1 MEPRPGG
8 GWAAGFAPVPRLCMV
23 GDMSRPSPP
32 PSLASTLPV
41 VAALLAGFG
50 LLQMG
55 NTLQGTLLAV
65 RGGQEG
71 FSTTVIGLI
80 GGGFFAGM
88 MAGSLVAGRMIRAVG
103 QTRSFAVL
111 ASLASMV
118 PLIHLLWLDPAAWVV
133 ARILTGFC
141 FAGLFMAVE
150 SWLNGVA
157 ANEVRGRILSVYGMT
172 GLAAGVVG
180 QLLLPVADP
189 GGYTLFCL
197 VSIILTAAVV
207 PVALS
212 RAEAPAVPPAETH
225 ANLFRL
231 YAQSP
236 FGLVSALLCGAST
249 GAFFSLGPVFAQ
261 RIGLSQSGVAIFMA
275 AGATGAALMTWP
287 LGHLS
292 DRVDRRTLVVAIALV
307 AAGVLSAMVLLTPGG
322 VDAWV
327 LYALV
332 FVFGG
337 VVVPTYSVVLAH
349 VNDMVRPEEFV
360 AASAGMLMVQGA
372 GAALG
377 PVATGAAMSA
387 FGVRSLVWMVVVA
400 QLLIVAWG
408 IWRRIR
414 GPGPAPGAKA
424 EFAVQPPLPVGTEL
438 IAARHEAAR

>member
-1 MEPRPGG
+1 MPRQ
-8 GWAAGFAPVPRLCMV
+8 
-23 GDMSRPSPP
+23 SPP
-32 PSLASTLPV
+32 ASLASTLPV

-65 RGGQEG
+65 RGGMEG
-71 FSTTVIGLI
+71 FPTTVIGLI

-103 QTRSFAVL
+103 QTRSFAAL

-118 PLIHLLWLDPAAWVV
+118 PLIHLLWRDPAAWVI
-133 ARILTGFC
+133 ARALTGFC

-197 VSIILTAAVV
+197 VSILLTAAVV

-212 RAEAPAVPPAETH
+212 QAQAPAVPPAETH

-261 RIGLSQSGVAIFMA
+261 GSGLSSSGVAVFMA

-322 VDAWV
+322 VDSWV

-360 AASAGMLMVQGA
+360 SASAGMLMVQGA

-377 PVATGAAMSA
+377 PVAAGAAMSA
-387 FGVRSLVWMVVVA
+387 VGPRSLVWMVVAA
-400 QLLIVAWG
+400 QLMIVAWG
-408 IWRRIR
+408 VWRRVQ
-414 GPGPAPGAKA
+414 GPAPATKGD
-424 EFAVQPPLPVGTEL
+424 FAVQPPLPVGTEL
-438 IAARHEAAR
+438 IAAHQDSRRQERLAPAASA